1 MTRRSA
7 SERRFTAV
15 VADASP
21 DLLAYFERRV
31 GADAADLLADT
42 LMVAWRRND
51 HLPRDA
57 EAARMW
63 LFGVARNVLRN
74 AARGEFRRH
83 RVADALRDVVTETAR
98 RGDHA
103 EAIAMRDLVD
113 RLEPDLA
120 EVITLAHWEGLTLV
134 QIGQVLGV
142 PASTIRGRYRR
153 AKAALRVQLSMVE

>member
-7 SERRFTAV
+7 AERRFTAV

-42 LMVAWRRND
+42 LMVAWRRID
-51 HLPRDA
+51 DLPRDA

-74 AARGEFRRH
+74 AARGELRRH
-83 RVADALRDVVTETAR
+83 RVADALRGVVAMTAR
-98 RGDHA
+98 HDHV

-113 RLEPDLA
+113 RLDPDLA

-142 PASTIRGRYRR
+142 PASTVRGRYRR
-153 AKAALRVQLSMVE
+153 AKAALRVQLSMVD